1 MALITI
7 NRAEKHNAISM
18 ATLDELNDAV
28 DQAAAADPMAG
39 MMMGMIA
46 PMLDMAFAEVETMLK
61 ANSKTRTS
69 WLCECFQPR

>member
-1 MALITI
+1 M
-7 NRAEKHNAISM
+7 KS
-18 ATLDELNDAV
+18 EL

-39 MMMGMIA
+39 MMMGMVA
-46 PMLDMAFAEVETMLK
+46 PMLDMAFVEVETMLK